1 MSNLLFETKDLPI
14 SALIEELKNGKLALP
29 RIQRGYVWQPWK
41 IPYLFDSLY
50 RGFPVN
56 SMILWKVSKQKL
68 EEASIARNKNIQDV
82 EHLLLDGQQRVT
94 SIALGFLGKL
104 DNVIGTGGKKL
115 GSVTK
120 QLMFNLEH
128 TEIEVVVG
136 NHTDENIVENED
148 TQNNGNEEDKNNLKN
163 NIFALYSPKMSVNWV
178 KMEDIYDKYKES
190 SDIIP
195 AELKNA
201 GENKIKS
208 YKDKIIK
215 VKKILDINIPSI
227 LLKEEIKYEQATE
240 IFTRI
245 NAGGVKLSG
254 TDLALAILAL
264 KWDTC
269 TDEFTKFLDEDN
281 NGKLGKYGIDY
292 LTIIRQLA
300 MVATDKCKYNEL
312 EHKSVEDIKS
322 AFETTKVIFT
332 KVYDVLTN
340 SANKWHVDNLS
351 LLSSRYPFYMLCY
364 LKHHF
369 SNEFANNLEKLRQW
383 FFCANAFGFYS
394 ASSESTLQEDMKTVI
409 DNKSKG
415 LEYVLQKFI
424 EKNHIK
430 AIDAKFLSENS
441 KTSNTIFKM
450 LYFVQKND
458 DCKDWLDG
466 VGISYDKVTK
476 GYNYNV
482 HHIFPKKT
490 FEGKVDDN
498 KINDIANLTF
508 ITFDTNQKIKAK
520 LPSEYFHNIDG
531 GKSIL
536 TEDKQKGHY
545 IPIDNPK
552 LFELANYEEFLE
564 ERRKLMADAI
574 NNFLCLSKA

>member
-14 SALIEELKNGKLALP
+14 SVLIEELKNGKLSLP
-29 RIQRGYVWQPWK
+29 RIQRGYVWQQWK
-41 IPYLFDSLY
+41 IPRLFDSLY

-56 SMILWKVSKQKL
+56 SMILWKVSKKKL
-68 EEASIARNKNIQDV
+68 EEASIARNKNTQDV

-94 SIALGFLGKL
+94 SIALGFLGQL
-104 DNVIGTGGKKL
+104 DDVIGMGGKKL
-115 GSVTK
+115 GTVERR
-120 QLMFNLEH
+120 LMFNLEH
-128 TEIEVVVG
+128 SALDITTG

-148 TQNNGNEEDKNNLKN
+148 TQNNVNEEDKNNLKN
-163 NIFALYSPKMSVNWV
+163 NIFALYNKGMDLNKWV
-178 KMEDIYDKYKES
+178 DVADIYRKTS
-190 SDIIP
+190 FDII
-195 AELKNA
+195 
-201 GENKIKS
+201 
-208 YKDKIIK
+208 KDKFGLSIGDKINVLHENLER
-215 VKKILDINIPSI
+215 VKKILEVKIPAI
-227 LLKEEIKYEQATE
+227 ILKEKIEYEQATE

-281 NGKLGKYGIDY
+281 DGKLGKYGIDY

-300 MVATDKCKYNEL
+300 MIATDKCKYNEL
-312 EHKSVEDIKS
+312 EHKSVEEIKS
-322 AFETTKVIFT
+322 AFETTKEIFT

-340 SANKWHVDNLS
+340 STNKWHVDNLS

-394 ASSESTLQEDMKTVI
+394 ASSESALQEDMKTVI

-430 AIDAKFLSENS
+430 AIDAKFLSENN

-490 FEGKVDDN
+490 LEGKVDDN

-536 TEDKQKGHY
+536 TTDKQKGHY
-545 IPIDNPK
+545 ISIDNPK
-552 LFELANYEEFLE
+552 LFELENYEEFLE
-564 ERRKLMADAI
+564 ERRRLMADAI

>member
-29 RIQRGYVWQPWK
+29 RIQRGYVWQQWK
-41 IPYLFDSLY
+41 IPHLFDSLY

-56 SMILWKVSKQKL
+56 SMILWKVSKKKL
-68 EEASIARNKNIQDV
+68 EEAYIARNKNIKDIDYM
-82 EHLLLDGQQRVT
+82 LLDGQQRVT
-94 SIALGFLGKL
+94 SIALGFLGQL
-104 DNVIGTGGKKL
+104 DDVIGMGGKKL
-115 GSVTK
+115 GTVERR
-120 QLMFNLEH
+120 LMFNLEH
-128 TEIEVVVG
+128 SALDITTG

-148 TQNNGNEEDKNNLKN
+148 TQNNVNEEDKNNLKN
-163 NIFALYSPKMSVNWV
+163 NIFALYNKGMDLNKWV
-178 KMEDIYDKYKES
+178 DVADIYRKTS
-190 SDIIP
+190 FDII
-195 AELKNA
+195 
-201 GENKIKS
+201 
-208 YKDKIIK
+208 KDKFGLSIGDKINVLHENLER
-215 VKKILDINIPSI
+215 VKKILEVKIPAI
-227 LLKEEIKYEQATE
+227 ILKEKIEYEQATE

-281 NGKLGKYGIDY
+281 DEKLGKYGIDY

-300 MVATDKCKYNEL
+300 MIATDKCKYNEL
-312 EHKSVEDIKS
+312 EHTSVEKIKS
-322 AFETTKVIFT
+322 AFEVTKEIFT
-332 KVYDVLTN
+332 KVYDTLN
-340 SANKWHVDNLS
+340 SWGVDNLS

-369 SNEFANNLEKLRQW
+369 SNEFGNNLKKLKQW

-394 ASSESTLQEDMKTVI
+394 ASSESTLQDDMKTAV
-409 DNKSKG
+409 DNKAKG
-415 LEYVLQKFI
+415 LEHVLQKFM
-424 EKNHIK
+424 ENDRIK
-430 AIDAKFLSENS
+430 TIDAAFLRANN
-441 KTSNTIFKM
+441 KTNNTIFKM

-466 VGISYDKVTK
+466 MPISYNKATK
-476 GYNYNV
+476 GYDYNV

-490 FEGKVDDN
+490 LEGKGVE
-498 KINDIANLTF
+498 INDIANLTF

-520 LPSEYFHNIDG
+520 LPSDYFHNIDG
-531 GKSIL
+531 GKGIL
-536 TEDKQKGHY
+536 TADKQKGHY